1 MPNYTRRASD
11 RKRAV
16 LVFRGHMN
24 TAFSKDEI
32 TNVARE
38 LLATIS
44 RARGENGGAEN
55 GDAKEESATI
65 VALAGD
71 LGAGKTTLTQSI
83 ARELGIT
90 EQLISPTFVIMK
102 KYQIPKS
109 KSGGVF
115 SALIHIDAY
124 RLESSCELERLGW
137 AELIADPQ
145 NLIIVEWPEKV
156 PELMNTKVH
165 RVTLSHIDE
174 NERHIAFD

>member
-1 MPNYTRRASD
+1 MPNDTRRASD

-16 LVFRGHMN
+16 LVFREHMN
-24 TAFSKDEI
+24 TTFSKDEI

-38 LLATIS
+38 LLATVS
-44 RARGENGGAEN
+44 RAWGENRGTEN
-55 GDAKEESATI
+55 DDVKEESATI

-71 LGAGKTTLTQSI
+71 LGAGKTTLTQFL

-102 KYQIPKS
+102 KYEIPKS
-109 KSGGVF
+109 KNGGVF

-124 RLESSCELERLGW
+124 RLESSRELERLGW

-156 PELMNTKVH
+156 PELMH
-165 RVTLSHIDE
+165 GHIYRAELSHVDE
-174 NERHIAFD
+174 HQRRIVLT